1 MSDLIKEN
9 EILSQI
15 KTAFHI
21 EGKVSSERRTDI
33 FADKTQVSS
42 ILLLAK
48 NQYGFKHLN
57 HIACIDWLEDG
68 VFELVYIIYNH
79 KTGIT
84 LFVHTKIDRENS
96 EMENID
102 TIWDQANTYEREMR
116 EMYGIQ
122 FPGLVG
128 AQEFVL
134 EDWDYMPPMR
144 RDFDTLNYAT
154 NTYFHQA
161 GREDAQEVRTTISE
175 RSGEKIPDFAKKYSR
190 DK

>member
-9 EILSQI
+9 EILEQI
-15 KTAFHI
+15 KKAFQI
-21 EGKVSSERRTDI
+21 EGKVSSERRTDV

-57 HIACIDWLEDG
+57 HIACVDWLEDNQ
-68 VFELVYIIYNH
+68 FELVYILYNH
-79 KTGIT
+79 QTGVT
-84 LFVHTKIDRENS
+84 LSIHTKIDRENP

-116 EMYGIQ
+116 EMYGIE

-128 AQEFVL
+128 EKEFIL
-134 EDWDYMPPMR
+134 EDWEETPPMR
-144 RDFDTLNYAT
+144 RDFDTLTYAT
-154 NTYFHQA
+154 NTFFHQA
-161 GREDAQEVRTTISE
+161 GREDAQYVRTTIST
-175 RSGEKIPDFAKKYSR
+175 RSGEEIPDFAKKYSR

>member
-9 EILSQI
+9 EILEQI
-15 KTAFHI
+15 KKAFQI
-21 EGKVSSERRTDI
+21 EGKVSSERRTDV

-42 ILLLAK
+42 TLLLAK

-57 HIACIDWLEDG
+57 HIACVDWLEDNQ
-68 VFELVYIIYNH
+68 FELVYILYNH
-79 KTGIT
+79 QTGVT
-84 LFVHTKIDRENS
+84 LSIHTKIDRENP

-116 EMYGIQ
+116 EMYGIE

-128 AQEFVL
+128 EKEFIL
-134 EDWDYMPPMR
+134 EDWEDTPPMR
-144 RDFDTLNYAT
+144 RDFNTLDYAT

-161 GREDAQEVRTTISE
+161 GREDAQDVRTTIST
-175 RSGEKIPDFAKKYSR
+175 RSGEEIPDFAKKYSR

>member
-9 EILSQI
+9 EILEQI
-15 KTAFHI
+15 KKAFQI
-21 EGKVSSERRTDI
+21 EGKVSSERRTDV

-57 HIACIDWLEDG
+57 HIACVDWIEDNQ
-68 VFELVYIIYNH
+68 FELVYILYNH
-79 KTGIT
+79 QTGVT
-84 LFVHTKIDRENS
+84 LSIHTKIDRENP

-116 EMYGIQ
+116 EMYGIE

-128 AQEFVL
+128 EKEFIL
-134 EDWDYMPPMR
+134 EDWEDTPPMR
-144 RDFDTLNYAT
+144 RDFNTLDYAT

-161 GREDAQEVRTTISE
+161 GREDAQDVRTTIST
-175 RSGEKIPDFAKKYSR
+175 RSGEEIPDFAKKYSR

>member
-9 EILSQI
+9 EILEQI
-15 KTAFHI
+15 KKAFQI
-21 EGKVSSERRTDI
+21 EGKVSSERRTDV

-57 HIACIDWLEDG
+57 HIACVDWLEDNQ
-68 VFELVYIIYNH
+68 FELVYILYNH
-79 KTGIT
+79 QTGVT
-84 LFVHTKIDRENS
+84 LSIHTKIDRENP

-116 EMYGIQ
+116 EMYGIE

-128 AQEFVL
+128 EKEFIL
-134 EDWDYMPPMR
+134 EDWEDTPPMR
-144 RDFDTLNYAT
+144 RDFNTLDYAT

-161 GREDAQEVRTTISE
+161 GREDAQDVRTTIST
-175 RSGEKIPDFAKKYSR
+175 RSGEEIPDFAKKYSR

>member
-9 EILSQI
+9 EILEQI
-15 KTAFHI
+15 KKAFQI
-21 EGKVSSERRTDI
+21 EGKVSSERRTDV

-57 HIACIDWLEDG
+57 HIACVDWLEDNQ
-68 VFELVYIIYNH
+68 FELVYILYNH
-79 KTGIT
+79 QTGVT
-84 LFVHTKIDRENS
+84 LSIHTKIDRENP

-116 EMYGIQ
+116 EMYGIE
-122 FPGLVG
+122 FPGLIG
-128 AQEFVL
+128 EKEFIL
-134 EDWDYMPPMR
+134 EDWEETPPMR
-144 RDFDTLNYAT
+144 RDFDTLTYAT
-154 NTYFHQA
+154 NTFFHQA
-161 GREDAQEVRTTISE
+161 GREDAQYVRTTIST
-175 RSGEKIPDFAKKYSR
+175 RSGEEIPDFAKKYSR

>member
-9 EILSQI
+9 EILEQI
-15 KTAFHI
+15 KKAFQI
-21 EGKVSSERRTDI
+21 EGKVSSERRTDV

-57 HIACIDWLEDG
+57 HIACVDWIEDNQ
-68 VFELVYIIYNH
+68 FELVYILYNH
-79 KTGIT
+79 QTGVT
-84 LFVHTKIDRENS
+84 LSIHTKIDRENP

-116 EMYGIQ
+116 EMYGIE

-128 AQEFVL
+128 EKEFIL
-134 EDWDYMPPMR
+134 EDWEDTPPMR
-144 RDFDTLNYAT
+144 RDFDTLTYAT
-154 NTYFHQA
+154 NTFFHQA
-161 GREDAQEVRTTISE
+161 GREDAQDVRTTIST
-175 RSGEKIPDFAKKYSR
+175 RSGEEIPDFAKKYSR

>member
-9 EILSQI
+9 EILEQI
-15 KTAFHI
+15 KKAFQI
-21 EGKVSSERRTDI
+21 EGKVSSERRTDV

-42 ILLLAK
+42 TLLLAK

-57 HIACIDWLEDG
+57 HIACVDWIEDNQ
-68 VFELVYIIYNH
+68 FELVYILYNH
-79 KTGIT
+79 QTGVT
-84 LFVHTKIDRENS
+84 LSIHTKIDRENP

-116 EMYGIQ
+116 EMYGIE

-128 AQEFVL
+128 EKEFIL
-134 EDWDYMPPMR
+134 EDWEDTPPMR
-144 RDFDTLNYAT
+144 RDFNTLDYAT

-161 GREDAQEVRTTISE
+161 GREDAQDVRTTIST
-175 RSGEKIPDFAKKYSR
+175 RSGEEIPDFLLPA
-190 DK
+190 